1 MLRKYGKKAV
11 DSASEQI
18 DKDFFESAR
27 LLICRYVP
35 ERLLPADLMDSAIDD
50 FLRLYA
56 VALKSRELQQEDM
69 KQAVMAAISE
79 LFGN

>member
-1 MLRKYGKKAV
+1 M
-11 DSASEQI
+11 
-18 DKDFFESAR
+18 
-27 LLICRYVP
+27 P

-50 FLRLYA
+50 FLKLYA

>member
-1 MLRKYGKKAV
+1 MIARSADSQEMLEYAKKTQGMR
-11 DSASEQI
+11 S
-18 DKDFFESAR
+18 
-27 LLICRYVP
+27 
-35 ERLLPADLMDSAIDD
+35 LMDSAIDD
-50 FLRLYA
+50 FLKLYA